1 MLQKE
6 IQNIYIVMREKS
18 RAYPQD
24 SATFTSSTIEKEDQE
39 IRKMDI
45 F

>member
-6 IQNIYIVMREKS
+6 IQNIYILMREKS

-24 SATFTSSTIEKEDQE
+24 SATFTSSTIKQEDEE